1 MHKCCLPSGVPCESP
16 SAYEKSLVHK
26 IFGGRLRSQVKCM
39 QCSFCSNKFDPFLDL
54 SLEIMK
60 ADSLYKALTHFT
72 AKEQLDGGARQYQCQ
87 QCKQKVEALKQ
98 LTIHDAPH
106 VLSIHLKRFDSYVHG
121 QKIDRKIEFGP
132 TLDLK
137 PFVSGPY
144 DHVVELIK
152 PFWGSKTWKIRIEA
166 CKALLDLEY
175 QCRGIDAVLI
185 LFISYLND
193 ETSLRVCCI
202 WNGRKHIGAP
212 NLFGSTEYL
221 WELEECAAASTI
233 NEEFLQN
240 LSDALHLSSYE
251 KIGVGLA
258 LSNSENLDIRMC
270 GKNFCMGQIA
280 ELSANS
286 VAWDSTDL
294 IQHILV
300 FLNRSEGLSK
310 HQLKE
315 ETQFILAPFLSS
327 ELREANFFRHLDL
340 FNEGSEDDFDAILAK
355 MEKEISMADMMKELG
370 YGCTVDVSQCKEM
383 LSLFLPL
390 TEVKIATILGTI
402 AQTYAGLDDS
412 QTAFTTFRSA
422 LGSNSVSDPP
432 LLNSWNIE
440 ILVDSIKQL
449 VSLIR
454 SNNL

>member
-144 DHVVELIK
+144 YAAYGMEGSILVLQTCLDQLNICGNLKNVQLHPVYASIFKHMLDK
-152 PFWGSKTWKIRIEA
+152 PNFSTVFCRSLKT
-166 CKALLDLEY
+166 
-175 QCRGIDAVLI
+175 
-185 LFISYLND
+185 
-193 ETSLRVCCI
+193 
-202 WNGRKHIGAP
+202 
-212 NLFGSTEYL
+212 
-221 WELEECAAASTI
+221 AAI

-258 LSNSENLDIRMC
+258 LSDSENLDIRMC

-310 HQLKE
+310 HVDSFVQMLSLLQLKE

-340 FNEGSEDDFDAILAK
+340 FNEGSEDDFDAILAE